1 MFVHEIEWQTL
12 LDEMAV
18 ESLREEEKTV
28 GQQCLYLV
36 VWLEREAKLKV

>member
-18 ESLREEEKTV
+18 ESLREEKTV
-28 GQQCLYLV
+28 GHQRLYLA